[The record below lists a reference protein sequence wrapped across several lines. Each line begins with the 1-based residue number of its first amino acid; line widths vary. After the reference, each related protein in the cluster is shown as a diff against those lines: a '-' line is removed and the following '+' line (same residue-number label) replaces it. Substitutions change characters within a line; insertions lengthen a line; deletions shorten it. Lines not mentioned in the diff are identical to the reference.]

1 MLKGMSE
8 RAFSSEVSK
17 KEQEFSDQLRLKL
30 TQIKVTGQNQR
41 SRSSSRQGAM
51 NSDLNIGI
59 GQYGSI
65 YDHGVIIETV
75 S

>member
-8 RAFSSEVSK
+8 RAFSTEVSK

-30 TQIKVTGQNQR
+30 TQIKVTGQKQR

-59 GQYGSI
+59 GQYGQL
-65 YDHGVIIETV
+65 YDQGVILEQA